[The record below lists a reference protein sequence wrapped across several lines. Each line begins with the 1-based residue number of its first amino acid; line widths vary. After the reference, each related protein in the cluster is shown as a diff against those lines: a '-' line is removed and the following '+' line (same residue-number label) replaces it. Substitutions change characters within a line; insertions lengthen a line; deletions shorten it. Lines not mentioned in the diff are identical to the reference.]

1 MRGVAAN
8 IDRWGP
14 QYQEFLRSIESAD
27 IPEGVTTADLDVHFE
42 APEPT
47 LLDKFT
53 GGVMRRAEPANPLAA
68 LDEEMRFSGLP
79 SEMQTKLR
87 TALRNRIEGKE
98 TPLDE
103 ARSAIPT
110 PVSERALWRGGEAVS
125 DWAEETF
132 PAGEGYEESLGREVG
147 AGLGSLGV
155 GLAASVVG
163 GPVAGPIVGGALF
176 SAMGAGEAADRA
188 VQAGATDEDIVRA
201 AAMGLG
207 AGATDTLPAEML
219 LRRLPLPGVPII
231 AEAVKRFGGERVVR
245 AIGRIGMQATV
256 EAAQEGGQ
264 QALQNL
270 IAREVHSP
278 ETVIMEG
285 VEGGAGVGGIVGGV
299 AGLAR
304 EGLTGFGRRRGQGTA
319 PTPELSV
326 KPLDRRATRTGGGGT
341 GAPAR
346 PAPAPLQPQPADIQ
360 IERWRC
366 ASGRPPDMSVSRETR
381 APPSDADTFAIN
393 QSQLWKAENEQRR
406 QFNVDMDNR
415 QAEYD
420 AQVETDPAKIGAY
433 WDRGNSLLAEEASRA
448 GAFTR
453 DREVDSARHRAPAPV
468 SAPLSE
474 PLAPG
479 SIAGP
484 TSPQA
489 GEPDDA
495 PPDMGVS
502 RGTQPAPPKEPAI
515 DQADLVER
523 FQNFRNRVDR
533 ERSKMEDAA
542 GAPIQVEIDQ
552 ITASASDLPAGHPD
566 RLKAAK
572 TIKKLYDHK
581 EGAIEAARKQ
591 YLAKPEIGQ
600 TYGQLNAEA
609 KALTGEGISA
619 LVASSEDAAR
629 VSRGTRAA
637 PPTEP
642 APAVKDAKQREKTL
656 AEKTRAMIAD
666 AEAAQEAEREARNV
680 ALATSSPVAGLSE
693 ADLDDV
699 KDALTRWDEVLPP
712 REGPVSIVQGL
723 SEGQLGASGS
733 LVGDAIAVKAAMTR
747 VLREAKQGV
756 QHGVAPPTQGSSLD
770 DMPVNDLGNISATI
784 IENAAVQCT

>member
-1 MRGVAAN
+1 MPGGIAAGAVGAVGTTMRGVAAN

-14 QYQEFLRSIESAD
+14 QYQEFLRSIENAD

-42 APEPT
+42 SPEPT
-47 LLDKFT
+47 MLDKFT

-188 VQAGATDEDIVRA
+188 VQAGATDEEIVRA

-207 AGATDTLPAEML
+207 AGSTDVLPAEML

-319 PTPELSV
+319 PTPE
-326 KPLDRRATRTGGGGT
+326 
-341 GAPAR
+341 APAQETR
-346 PAPAPLQPQPADIQ
+346 DIPLEEAPAVD
-360 IERWRC
+360 
-366 ASGRPPDMSVSRETR
+366 VSRETR

-433 WDRGNSLLAEEASRA
+433 WDQRNSLLAEEASRA

-453 DREVDSARHRAPAPV
+453 DREVDSARHRAVEAVPA
-468 SAPLSE
+468 A
-474 PLAPG
+474 
-479 SIAGP
+479 
-484 TSPQA
+484 
-489 GEPDDA
+489 
-495 PPDMGVS
+495 
-502 RGTQPAPPKEPAI
+502 PAPP
-515 DQADLVER
+515 QA
-523 FQNFRNRVDR
+523 
-533 ERSKMEDAA
+533 AA
-542 GAPIQVEIDQ
+542 EGAVVGEVAPAPIE
-552 ITASASDLPAGHPD
+552 TP
-566 RLKAAK
+566 
-572 TIKKLYDHK
+572 
-581 EGAIEAARKQ
+581 
-591 YLAKPEIGQ
+591 
-600 TYGQLNAEA
+600 
-609 KALTGEGISA
+609 
-619 LVASSEDAAR
+619 
-629 VSRGTRAA
+629 
-637 PPTEP
+637 EP
-642 APAVKDAKQREKTL
+642 APEP
-656 AEKTRAMIAD
+656 
-666 AEAAQEAEREARNV
+666 AR
-680 ALATSSPVAGLSE
+680 
-693 ADLDDV
+693 
-699 KDALTRWDEVLPP
+699 
-712 REGPVSIVQGL
+712 
-723 SEGQLGASGS
+723 
-733 LVGDAIAVKAAMTR
+733 
-747 VLREAKQGV
+747 
-756 QHGVAPPTQGSSLD
+756 
-770 DMPVNDLGNISATI
+770 
-784 IENAAVQCT
+784 